1 MRGFFITFEGIE
13 GSGKTTQI
21 SLLADYL
28 AARGRS
34 VRLTREPGGTSIGD
48 QVRKILLDPANA
60 ALDPRAELLLYAAGR
75 AQHLA
80 ELIRPA
86 LGDGA
91 IVLCDRFSDA
101 TYAYQGH
108 GRRLSLELI
117 GDLDRLVTG
126 GMRPDLTILLDIDA
140 SEGLARA
147 RGRNSRH
154 GLGAEARFENEQ
166 LPFHERV
173 RRGYLELA
181 RRAPGRFRVVDAS
194 RQPEVVQGDIRKVV
208 DEMLNA
214 QAQIAN

>member
-1 MRGFFITFEGIE
+1 MRGLFISFEGIE

-21 SLLADYL
+21 SMLSDHLL
-28 AARGRS
+28 ARGRS
-34 VRLTREPGGTSIGD
+34 VRLTREPGGTLIGD
-48 QVRKILLDPANA
+48 RVRKILLDPANA

-86 LGDGA
+86 LGDGT

-101 TYAYQGH
+101 TIAYQGF
-108 GRRLSLELI
+108 GRGLDKDLI
-117 GDLDRLVTG
+117 GNLDRLVTG
-126 GMRPDLTILLDIDA
+126 GMRPDLTVLLDIDA
-140 SEGLARA
+140 STGLARA

-154 GLGAEARFENEQ
+154 GLQEEARFENER

-181 RRAPGRFRVVDAS
+181 KQEPGRFRVVDAS
-194 RQPEVVQGDIRKVV
+194 KQPEEIQKEIRRIV
-208 DEMLNA
+208 DQLLNA
-214 QAQIAN
+214 EAN

>member
-28 AARGRS
+28 VAAGRS

-48 QVRKILLDPANA
+48 QVRKILLDPENV

-80 ELIRPA
+80 EFIRPA
-86 LGDGA
+86 LGGGA

-108 GRRLSLELI
+108 GRGLDLELI

-154 GLGAEARFENEQ
+154 GLGAEARFENEH

-181 RRAPGRFRVVDAS
+181 GREPERFRVVDAS
-194 RQPEVVQGDIRKVV
+194 QQPEAVHRKVRQLV
-208 DEMLNA
+208 EERLGTGN
-214 QAQIAN
+214 